1 VDDVEVQKAPAA
13 SRTHHRGRHLE
24 RIAEVR
30 AGTRAEKVPYPI
42 RIREAQVRGTRMIGS
57 GLLRVMLLPAIA
69 RWLEELP
76 RTAPGWAFIEVA
88 DPSQEIGLSAPEG
101 VEVRWLHRGEVPPGC
116 SDLLG
121 QALRSV
127 AVPPGERVY
136 VWLAGEA
143 GALKPLR
150 RWVRD
155 DLGVPRD
162 DVDVTGYW
170 KRGVADFDE
179 EHEEPSRTSRSR
191 SA

>member
-1 VDDVEVQKAPAA
+1 
-13 SRTHHRGRHLE
+13 
-24 RIAEVR
+24 
-30 AGTRAEKVPYPI
+30 
-42 RIREAQVRGTRMIGS
+42 
-57 GLLRVMLLPAIA
+57 
-69 RWLEELP
+69 
-76 RTAPGWAFIEVA
+76 
-88 DPSQEIGLSAPEG
+88 
-101 VEVRWLHRGEVPPGC
+101 VRWLHRGEVSPGC

-127 AVPPGERVY
+127 AVPQGERVH
-136 VWLAGEA
+136 VWIAGEA
-143 GALKPLR
+143 GALTPLR